1 MTAENPILV
10 LEERARPSLAQRVRD
25 ARLPWIPIAILLVI
39 VFCAIFA
46 NLIAPYDPRENDVR
60 NKLQAPFTSS
70 EHILGSD
77 RLGKDMLSRLIFG
90 ARTMLQVTA
99 PSMVVAILAG
109 TVVGL
114 ASGYAGRWVDS
125 VLMRITDAVLGFPS
139 ILVALL
145 IVTYLGT
152 GVWNVMIAIAA
163 TQWARFA
170 RMIRGE
176 VLSVRDR
183 DFVIL
188 AQIYGVS
195 PGMIVWRH
203 LFPNVINT
211 LMVLTSVSVGQV
223 ILLEASL
230 SFLGLGL
237 APGGSSVG
245 DYGGRGAGVFDAGVV
260 AGAVPRAGDYHC
272 GDGVQLFWGLA
283 AGLPGPALA
292 PGGMRERVSP
302 GIMSA
307 GRCGCREAVTTGRA
321 GAGLP

>member
-1 MTAENPILV
+1 MASETPALV
-10 LEERARPSLAQRVRD
+10 IDDRRQVGLRQRIRD
-25 ARLPWIPIAILLVI
+25 ARLPWVPIAILLII
-39 VFCAIFA
+39 VFCAAFA
-46 NLIAPYDPRENDVR
+46 NLISPHDPRKNDVR

-70 EHILGSD
+70 EHILGTD
-77 RLGKDMLSRLIFG
+77 RLGKDMLSRLIYG
-90 ARTMLQVTA
+90 SRTMLQVTA

-114 ASGYAGRWVDS
+114 VSGYSGRWVDS
-125 VLMRITDAVLGFPS
+125 ILMRITDAVLGFPS

-145 IVTYLGT
+145 IVTYWGT

-176 VLSVRDR
+176 VLAIRDR
-183 DFVIL
+183 DFVVL

-230 SFLGLGL
+230 SFLGLGWRP
-237 APGGSSVG
+237 AIR
-245 DYGGRGAGVFDAGVV
+245 RGASWWQRDASSDASLVDR
-260 AGAVPRAGDYHC
+260 AVPRPGDNRRRN
-272 GDGVQLFWGLA
+272 GIQLLRRLAPRLSGSQAATRRLITGLVFER
-283 AGLPGPALA
+283 GSQRVDSPALGCL
-292 PGGMRERVSP
+292 PERRRGV
-302 GIMSA
+302 
-307 GRCGCREAVTTGRA
+307 
-321 GAGLP
+321 

>member
-1 MTAENPILV
+1 MQ
-10 LEERARPSLAQRVRD
+10 QRLRE
-25 ARLPWIPIAILLVI
+25 ARLPWIPISILLVI
-39 VFCAIFA
+39 AFCAIFA
-46 NLIAPYDPRENDVR
+46 NLISPFDPRDNDVR
-60 NKLQAPFTSS
+60 NKLEPPFTNA
-70 EHILGSD
+70 EHILGTD
-77 RLGKDMLSRLIFG
+77 KLGKDVLSRLIFG

-99 PSMVVAILAG
+99 PSMVVAIVAG

-114 ASGYAGRWVDS
+114 VSGYSGRWIDS
-125 VLMRITDAVLGFPS
+125 FLMRVTDAVLGFPS

-152 GVWNVMIAIAA
+152 GVWNVLIAIAA

-183 DFVIL
+183 DFVTL

-195 PGMIVWRH
+195 SGMIVWRH

-211 LMVLTSVSVGQV
+211 LMVLTSVTVGQV

-237 APGGSSVG
+237 KVG
-245 DYGGRGAGVFDAGVV
+245 DPAWGIMIAEGRKLLTQAWWIALFPGVV
-260 AGAVPRAGDYHC
+260 ITIVVMAFNFFGDWLRDYLDPR
-272 GDGVQLFWGLA
+272 L
-283 AGLPGPALA
+283 
-292 PGGMRERVSP
+292 R
-302 GIMSA
+302 
-307 GRCGCREAVTTGRA
+307 RA
-321 GAGLP
+321 R

>member
-1 MTAENPILV
+1 MTAENPILL
-10 LEERARPSLAQRVRD
+10 LEARARPSLAQRIRD
-25 ARLPWIPIAILLVI
+25 ARLPWIPITVLLVI

-46 NLIAPYDPRENDVR
+46 NLISPHDPTIPKVR
-60 NKLQAPFTSS
+60 DKLQPPFTST
-70 EHILGSD
+70 EYVLGTD
-77 RLGKDMLSRLIFG
+77 RLGKDMLSRMIFG

-99 PSMVVAILAG
+99 PSIAVAILAG
-109 TVVGL
+109 TIVGL
-114 ASGYAGRWVDS
+114 VSGYSGRWVDS

-145 IVTYLGT
+145 IVSYLGT

-195 PGMIVWRH
+195 SGMIVWRH

-211 LMVLTSVSVGQV
+211 LMVLTSVSIGQV

-230 SFLGLGL
+230 SYLGLGL
-237 APGGSSVG
+237 KVG
-245 DYGGRGAGVFDAGVV
+245 D
-260 AGAVPRAGDYHC
+260 
-272 GDGVQLFWGLA
+272 
-283 AGLPGPALA
+283 PAW
-292 PGGMRERVSP
+292 
-302 GIMSA
+302 GIMIA
-307 GRCGCREAVTTGRA
+307 EGKELLTQAWWLALFPGLIITVVVMAFNFFGDWLRDYLDPRLRRA
-321 GAGLP
+321 R

>member
-1 MTAENPILV
+1 MNFSYTTLG
-10 LEERARPSLAQRVRD
+10 ERAKPSVQQRLRE
-25 ARLPWIPIAILLVI
+25 ARLPWIPISILLI
-39 VFCAIFA
+39 IAFCAIFA
-46 NLIAPYDPRENDVR
+46 NLISPFDPRDNDVR
-60 NKLQAPFTSS
+60 NKLEPPFTNA
-70 EHILGSD
+70 EHILGTD
-77 RLGKDMLSRLIFG
+77 KLGKDVLSRLIFG

-99 PSMVVAILAG
+99 PSMVVAIVAG

-114 ASGYAGRWVDS
+114 VSGYSGRWIDS
-125 VLMRITDAVLGFPS
+125 FLMRVTDAVLGFPS

-152 GVWNVMIAIAA
+152 GVWNVLIAIAA

-183 DFVIL
+183 DFVTL

-195 PGMIVWRH
+195 SGMIVWRH

-211 LMVLTSVSVGQV
+211 LMVLTSVTIGQV

-237 APGGSSVG
+237 KVG
-245 DYGGRGAGVFDAGVV
+245 DPAWGIMIAEGRKLLTQAWWIALFPGVV
-260 AGAVPRAGDYHC
+260 ITIVVMAFNFFGDWLRDYLDPR
-272 GDGVQLFWGLA
+272 L
-283 AGLPGPALA
+283 
-292 PGGMRERVSP
+292 R
-302 GIMSA
+302 
-307 GRCGCREAVTTGRA
+307 RA
-321 GAGLP
+321 R

>member
-1 MTAENPILV
+1 MAAQTPALV
-10 LEERARPSLAQRVRD
+10 LEERPAIGWRQKIRE
-25 ARLPWIPIAILLVI
+25 ARLPWIPIAVLMVI
-39 VFCAIFA
+39 AFCAIFA
-46 NLIAPYDPRENDVR
+46 NLISPYDPRDNDVR
-60 NKLQAPFTSS
+60 NKMQAPFTNSQ
-70 EHILGSD
+70 HILGTD
-77 RLGKDMLSRLIFG
+77 RLGKDMLSRMIFG

-99 PSMVVAILAG
+99 PSIAVAILAG
-109 TVVGL
+109 TIVGL
-114 ASGYAGRWVDS
+114 VSGYAGRWVDS

-145 IVTYLGT
+145 IVSYLGT

-183 DFVIL
+183 DFVVL

-195 PGMIVWRH
+195 SSMIVWRH

-211 LMVLTSVSVGQV
+211 LMVLTSVSIGQV

-237 APGGSSVG
+237 KVG
-245 DYGGRGAGVFDAGVV
+245 D
-260 AGAVPRAGDYHC
+260 
-272 GDGVQLFWGLA
+272 
-283 AGLPGPALA
+283 PAW
-292 PGGMRERVSP
+292 
-302 GIMSA
+302 GIMIA
-307 GRCGCREAVTTGRA
+307 EGKEFLTQAWWLALFPGVIITIVVMAFNFFGDWLRDYLDPRLRRA
-321 GAGLP
+321 R

>member
-1 MTAENPILV
+1 MAVQTPALV
-10 LEERARPSLAQRVRD
+10 LDDRPAIGLRQKIRD

-39 VFCAIFA
+39 VFCAVFA

-60 NKLQAPFTSS
+60 NKQQPPFTST

-77 RLGKDMLSRLIFG
+77 RLGKDMLSRMIFG
-90 ARTMLQVTA
+90 ARTMLQVTV
-99 PSMVVAILAG
+99 PSIVVAILAG

-114 ASGYAGRWVDS
+114 VSGYSGRWVDS
-125 VLMRITDAVLGFPS
+125 ILMRITDAVLGFPS

-145 IVTYLGT
+145 IVSYLGT

-195 PGMIVWRH
+195 SSMIVWRH

-211 LMVLTSVSVGQV
+211 LMVLTSVSIGQV

-237 APGGSSVG
+237 KVG
-245 DYGGRGAGVFDAGVV
+245 D
-260 AGAVPRAGDYHC
+260 
-272 GDGVQLFWGLA
+272 
-283 AGLPGPALA
+283 PAW
-292 PGGMRERVSP
+292 
-302 GIMSA
+302 GIMIA
-307 GRCGCREAVTTGRA
+307 EGKEFLTQAWWLALFPGLIITVVVMAFNFFGDWLRDYLDPRLRRA
-321 GAGLP
+321 R

>member
-1 MTAENPILV
+1 MAAETPALV
-10 LEERARPSLAQRVRD
+10 IEQRAPAGMRQRIRE
-25 ARLPWIPIAILLVI
+25 ARLPWVPLAILSVI
-39 VFCAIFA
+39 LLCAIFA
-46 NLIAPYDPRENDVR
+46 NLISPHDPRENDVR
-60 NKLQAPFTSS
+60 NKLEPPFTNT
-70 EHILGSD
+70 EHILGTD

-109 TVVGL
+109 SVVGMI
-114 ASGYAGRWVDS
+114 SGYAGRWADS

-170 RMIRGE
+170 RMLRGE
-176 VLSVRDR
+176 VLSIRDR
-183 DFVIL
+183 DFVVL

-237 APGGSSVG
+237 APGDPAWGILVAEGREFLTQAWWIALFPGLIITVVVMAFNFFG
-245 DYGGRGAGVFDAGVV
+245 DWLRDYLDPRLR
-260 AGAVPRAGDYHC
+260 RAG
-272 GDGVQLFWGLA
+272 
-283 AGLPGPALA
+283 
-292 PGGMRERVSP
+292 
-302 GIMSA
+302 
-307 GRCGCREAVTTGRA
+307 
-321 GAGLP
+321 

>member
-1 MTAENPILV
+1 MAAETPALV
-10 LEERARPSLAQRVRD
+10 IEQRAPAGLRQRIRE
-25 ARLPWIPIAILLVI
+25 ARLPWVPLAILSVI
-39 VFCAIFA
+39 LLCAIFA
-46 NLIAPYDPRENDVR
+46 NLISPHDPRENDVR
-60 NKLQAPFTSS
+60 NKLEPPFTNT
-70 EHILGSD
+70 EHILGTD

-109 TVVGL
+109 SVVGMI
-114 ASGYAGRWVDS
+114 SGYAGRWADS

-170 RMIRGE
+170 RMLRGE
-176 VLSVRDR
+176 VLSIRDR
-183 DFVIL
+183 DFVVL

-237 APGGSSVG
+237 APGDPAWGILVAEGREFLMQAWWIALFPGLIITVVVMTFNFFG
-245 DYGGRGAGVFDAGVV
+245 DWLRDYLDPRLR
-260 AGAVPRAGDYHC
+260 RAG
-272 GDGVQLFWGLA
+272 
-283 AGLPGPALA
+283 
-292 PGGMRERVSP
+292 
-302 GIMSA
+302 
-307 GRCGCREAVTTGRA
+307 
-321 GAGLP
+321 

>member
-1 MTAENPILV
+1 MAADNAALV
-10 LEERARPSLAQRVRD
+10 LEERAKPSVQQRLRE
-25 ARLPWIPIAILLVI
+25 ARLPWIPISILLVI
-39 VFCAIFA
+39 AFCAIFA
-46 NLIAPYDPRENDVR
+46 NLISPFDPRDNDVR
-60 NKLQAPFTSS
+60 NKLEPPFTNA
-70 EHILGSD
+70 EHILGTD
-77 RLGKDMLSRLIFG
+77 KLGKDVLSRLIFG

-99 PSMVVAILAG
+99 PSMVVAIVAG

-114 ASGYAGRWVDS
+114 VSGYSGRWIDS
-125 VLMRITDAVLGFPS
+125 FLMRVTDAVLGFPS

-152 GVWNVMIAIAA
+152 GVWNVLIAIAA

-183 DFVIL
+183 DFVTL

-195 PGMIVWRH
+195 SGMIVWRH

-211 LMVLTSVSVGQV
+211 LMVLTSVTVGQV

-237 APGGSSVG
+237 KVG
-245 DYGGRGAGVFDAGVV
+245 DPAWGIMIAEGRKLLTQAWWIALFPGVV
-260 AGAVPRAGDYHC
+260 ITIVVMAFNFFGDWLRDYLDPR
-272 GDGVQLFWGLA
+272 L
-283 AGLPGPALA
+283 
-292 PGGMRERVSP
+292 R
-302 GIMSA
+302 
-307 GRCGCREAVTTGRA
+307 RA
-321 GAGLP
+321 R

>member
-1 MTAENPILV
+1 MAAETPALV
-10 LEERARPSLAQRVRD
+10 LDERAPVSLAQRVKD
-25 ARLPWIPIAILLVI
+25 ARLPWVPITILLII
-39 VFCAIFA
+39 VFCAAFA
-46 NLIAPYDPRENDVR
+46 NLVAPHDPRANDVR
-60 NKLQAPFTSS
+60 NKLQPPFASS
-70 EHILGSD
+70 EHVLGTD

-99 PSMVVAILAG
+99 PSIIVAILAG
-109 TVVGL
+109 TIVGL
-114 ASGYAGRWVDS
+114 VSGYSGRWADS

-176 VLSVRDR
+176 VLAIRDR
-183 DFVIL
+183 DFVVL

-237 APGGSSVG
+237 APGDPAWGILVAEGREFLTQAWWIALFPGLVITVVVMAFNFFG
-245 DYGGRGAGVFDAGVV
+245 DWLRDYLDPRLR
-260 AGAVPRAGDYHC
+260 RAG
-272 GDGVQLFWGLA
+272 
-283 AGLPGPALA
+283 
-292 PGGMRERVSP
+292 
-302 GIMSA
+302 
-307 GRCGCREAVTTGRA
+307 
-321 GAGLP
+321 

>member
-1 MTAENPILV
+1 MAAETPTLV
-10 LEERARPSLAQRVRD
+10 LDERAPTSLGQRIKE
-25 ARLPWIPIAILLVI
+25 ARLPWVPIAILLII
-39 VFCAIFA
+39 VFCAAFA
-46 NLIAPYDPRENDVR
+46 NLISPYDPRKNDVR
-60 NKLQAPFTSS
+60 NKLQPPFTST
-70 EHILGSD
+70 EHVLGTD
-77 RLGKDMLSRLIFG
+77 RLGKDMLSRLIYG
-90 ARTMLQVTA
+90 SRTMLQVTA
-99 PSMVVAILAG
+99 PSMLVAIVAG

-114 ASGYAGRWVDS
+114 VSGYAGRWADS

-176 VLSVRDR
+176 VLAIRDR
-183 DFVIL
+183 DFVVL

-195 PGMIVWRH
+195 PGMIVYRH

-237 APGGSSVG
+237 APGDPAWGILVAE
-245 DYGGRGAGVFDAGVV
+245 GREFLTQAWWIA
-260 AGAVPRAGDYHC
+260 
-272 GDGVQLFWGLA
+272 LF
-283 AGLPGPALA
+283 
-292 PGGMRERVSP
+292 P
-302 GIMSA
+302 GIVITVVVMA
-307 GRCGCREAVTTGRA
+307 FNFFGDWLRDYLDPRLRRA
-321 GAGLP
+321 R

>member
-1 MTAENPILV
+1 MASETPALV
-10 LEERARPSLAQRVRD
+10 IDDRRPVSVAQRIRD
-25 ARLPWIPIAILLVI
+25 ARLPWVPIAILLII

-46 NLIAPYDPRENDVR
+46 NLISPHDPRENNVR
-60 NKLQAPFTSS
+60 NKLQAPFTST
-70 EHILGSD
+70 EHILGTD
-77 RLGKDMLSRLIFG
+77 RLGKDMLSRLIYG
-90 ARTMLQVTA
+90 SRTMLQVSA
-99 PSMVVAILAG
+99 PSMVVAILVG
-109 TVVGL
+109 TVIGL
-114 ASGYAGRWVDS
+114 VSGYSGRWVDS
-125 VLMRITDAVLGFPS
+125 ILMRITDAVLGFPS

-176 VLSVRDR
+176 VLAIRDR

-237 APGGSSVG
+237 APGDPAWGILVAEGREFLTQAWWIALFPGLVITVVVMAFNFFG
-245 DYGGRGAGVFDAGVV
+245 DWLRDYLDPRLR
-260 AGAVPRAGDYHC
+260 RAG
-272 GDGVQLFWGLA
+272 
-283 AGLPGPALA
+283 
-292 PGGMRERVSP
+292 
-302 GIMSA
+302 
-307 GRCGCREAVTTGRA
+307 
-321 GAGLP
+321 

>member
-1 MTAENPILV
+1 M
-10 LEERARPSLAQRVRD
+10 QRVKD
-25 ARLPWIPIAILLVI
+25 ARLPWLPLAILLII

-46 NLIAPYDPRENDVR
+46 NLISPHDPRKNDVR
-60 NKLQAPFTSS
+60 NKLQSPFTAS
-70 EHILGSD
+70 EHILGTD

-114 ASGYAGRWVDS
+114 VSGYSGRWVDS

-176 VLSVRDR
+176 VLSIRDR
-183 DFVIL
+183 DFVVL

-195 PGMIVWRH
+195 SGMIVWRH

-211 LMVLTSVSVGQV
+211 LMVLTSVSIGQV

-237 APGGSSVG
+237 APGDPAWGILVAEGREFLTQAWWIALFPGLVITIVVMAFNFFG
-245 DYGGRGAGVFDAGVV
+245 DWLRDYLDPRLR
-260 AGAVPRAGDYHC
+260 RAG
-272 GDGVQLFWGLA
+272 
-283 AGLPGPALA
+283 
-292 PGGMRERVSP
+292 
-302 GIMSA
+302 
-307 GRCGCREAVTTGRA
+307 
-321 GAGLP
+321 

>member
-1 MTAENPILV
+1 MAAQNPALILDD
-10 LEERARPSLAQRVRD
+10 RPSAGLRQKIRD
-25 ARLPWIPIAILLVI
+25 ARLPWIPIAILAVI
-39 VFCAIFA
+39 AFCAIFA
-46 NLIAPYDPRENDVR
+46 NLIAPYDPRDNDVR
-60 NKLQAPFTSS
+60 NKLQAPFTST

-114 ASGYAGRWVDS
+114 VSGYSGRWVDS

-145 IVTYLGT
+145 IVSYLGT
-152 GVWNVMIAIAA
+152 GIWNVMIAIAA

-195 PGMIVWRH
+195 SGMIVWRH

-237 APGGSSVG
+237 APG
-245 DYGGRGAGVFDAGVV
+245 D
-260 AGAVPRAGDYHC
+260 
-272 GDGVQLFWGLA
+272 
-283 AGLPGPALA
+283 PAW
-292 PGGMRERVSP
+292 
-302 GIMSA
+302 GIMVA
-307 GRCGCREAVTTGRA
+307 EAREFLTQAWWLALFPGLVITIVVMAFNFFGDWLRDYLDPRLRRA
-321 GAGLP
+321 R

>member
-1 MTAENPILV
+1 MAAETPALV
-10 LEERARPSLAQRVRD
+10 IEQRASAGLRQRIRE
-25 ARLPWIPIAILLVI
+25 ARLPWVPLAILSVI
-39 VFCAIFA
+39 LLCAIFA
-46 NLIAPYDPRENDVR
+46 NLISPHDPRENDVR
-60 NKLQAPFTSS
+60 NKLEPPFTNT
-70 EHILGSD
+70 EHILGTD

-109 TVVGL
+109 SVVGMI
-114 ASGYAGRWVDS
+114 SGYAGRWADS

-170 RMIRGE
+170 RMLRGE
-176 VLSVRDR
+176 VLSIRDR
-183 DFVIL
+183 DFVVL

-237 APGGSSVG
+237 APGDPAWGILVAEGREFLTQAWWIALFPGLIITVVVMAFNFFG
-245 DYGGRGAGVFDAGVV
+245 DWLRDYLDPRLR
-260 AGAVPRAGDYHC
+260 RAG
-272 GDGVQLFWGLA
+272 
-283 AGLPGPALA
+283 
-292 PGGMRERVSP
+292 
-302 GIMSA
+302 
-307 GRCGCREAVTTGRA
+307 
-321 GAGLP
+321 

>member
-1 MTAENPILV
+1 MASDNAILV
-10 LEERARPSLAQRVRD
+10 ADGPTPTSLRRRIQE
-25 ARLPWIPIAILLVI
+25 ARLPWIPLVI
-39 VFCAIFA
+39 LAVILFCAIFA
-46 NLIAPYDPRENDVR
+46 NLVSPHDPTEKDVF
-60 NKLQAPFTSS
+60 NKLQPPFQSS
-70 EHILGSD
+70 DHILGTD
-77 RLGKDMLSRLIFG
+77 RLGKDMLSRLIYG

-114 ASGYAGRWVDS
+114 VSGYSGRWVDS
-125 VLMRITDAVLGFPS
+125 ILMRITDAVLGFPS

-176 VLSVRDR
+176 VLAIRDR
-183 DFVIL
+183 DFVVL

-195 PGMIVWRH
+195 SGMIVWRH

-237 APGGSSVG
+237 RPGDPAWGILVAEGREFLTQAWWIALFPGILITVVVMAFNFFG
-245 DYGGRGAGVFDAGVV
+245 DWLRDYLDPRLR
-260 AGAVPRAGDYHC
+260 RAG
-272 GDGVQLFWGLA
+272 
-283 AGLPGPALA
+283 
-292 PGGMRERVSP
+292 
-302 GIMSA
+302 
-307 GRCGCREAVTTGRA
+307 
-321 GAGLP
+321 

>member
-1 MTAENPILV
+1 MAADSTTTLLGV
-10 LEERARPSLAQRVRD
+10 RPPLSLRQRLRD
-25 ARLPWIPIAILLVI
+25 ARLPWIPLAVLALIL
-39 VFCAIFA
+39 FCALFA
-46 NLIAPYDPRENDVR
+46 NLIAPHDPRDNDVV
-60 NKLQAPFTSS
+60 NKLQPPFSDGS
-70 EHILGSD
+70 HVLGTD

-99 PSMVVAILAG
+99 PSIVVAILAG

-114 ASGYAGRWVDS
+114 VSGYSGRWVDS
-125 VLMRITDAVLGFPS
+125 FLMRITDAVLGFPS

-195 PGMIVWRH
+195 SGMIVWRH

-237 APGGSSVG
+237 APGDPAWGILVAEGREFLTQAWWIALFPGLIITIVVMAFNFFG
-245 DYGGRGAGVFDAGVV
+245 DWLRDYLD
-260 AGAVPRAGDYHC
+260 PRLRRSG
-272 GDGVQLFWGLA
+272 
-283 AGLPGPALA
+283 
-292 PGGMRERVSP
+292 
-302 GIMSA
+302 
-307 GRCGCREAVTTGRA
+307 
-321 GAGLP
+321 

>member
-1 MTAENPILV
+1 MAADNAALV
-10 LEERARPSLAQRVRD
+10 LGERAKPSVQQRLRE
-25 ARLPWIPIAILLVI
+25 ARLPWIPISILLVI
-39 VFCAIFA
+39 AFCAIFA
-46 NLIAPYDPRENDVR
+46 NLISPFDPRDNDVR
-60 NKLQAPFTSS
+60 NKLEPPFTNA
-70 EHILGSD
+70 EHILGTD
-77 RLGKDMLSRLIFG
+77 KLGKDVLSRLIFG

-99 PSMVVAILAG
+99 PSMVVAIVAG

-114 ASGYAGRWVDS
+114 VSGYSGRWIDS
-125 VLMRITDAVLGFPS
+125 FLMRVTDAVLGFPS

-152 GVWNVMIAIAA
+152 GVWNVLIAIAA

-183 DFVIL
+183 DFVTL

-195 PGMIVWRH
+195 SGMIVWRH

-211 LMVLTSVSVGQV
+211 LMVLTSVTVGQV

-237 APGGSSVG
+237 KVG
-245 DYGGRGAGVFDAGVV
+245 DPAWGIMIAEGRKLLTQAWWIALFPGVV
-260 AGAVPRAGDYHC
+260 ITIVVMAFNFFGDWLRDYLDPR
-272 GDGVQLFWGLA
+272 L
-283 AGLPGPALA
+283 
-292 PGGMRERVSP
+292 R
-302 GIMSA
+302 
-307 GRCGCREAVTTGRA
+307 RA
-321 GAGLP
+321 R

>member
-1 MTAENPILV
+1 MAAETPVLV
-10 LEERARPSLAQRVRD
+10 IEQRVPVGLRQRIRE
-25 ARLPWIPIAILLVI
+25 ARLPWVPLVILSVILL
-39 VFCAIFA
+39 CAIFA
-46 NLIAPYDPRENDVR
+46 NLISPHDPRENDVR
-60 NKLQAPFTSS
+60 NKLETPFTNT
-70 EHILGSD
+70 EHILGTD

-109 TVVGL
+109 SVVGL
-114 ASGYAGRWVDS
+114 VSGYAGRWADS

-176 VLSVRDR
+176 VLSIRDR
-183 DFVIL
+183 DFVVL

-195 PGMIVWRH
+195 SGMIVWRH

-237 APGGSSVG
+237 APGDPAWGILVAEGREFLTQAWWIALFPGLIITVVVMAFNFFG
-245 DYGGRGAGVFDAGVV
+245 DWLRDYLDPRLR
-260 AGAVPRAGDYHC
+260 RAG
-272 GDGVQLFWGLA
+272 
-283 AGLPGPALA
+283 
-292 PGGMRERVSP
+292 
-302 GIMSA
+302 
-307 GRCGCREAVTTGRA
+307 
-321 GAGLP
+321 

>member
-1 MTAENPILV
+1 MAAQTPALA
-10 LEERARPSLAQRVRD
+10 LEERPAIGWRQKIRD
-25 ARLPWIPIAILLVI
+25 ARLPWLPIAVLTVI
-39 VFCAIFA
+39 AFCALFA
-46 NLIAPYDPRENDVR
+46 NLISPYDPRDNDVR
-60 NKLQAPFTSS
+60 NKMQAPFTNSQ
-70 EHILGSD
+70 HILGTD
-77 RLGKDMLSRLIFG
+77 RLGKDMLSRMIFG

-99 PSMVVAILAG
+99 PSIAVAILAG
-109 TVVGL
+109 TIVGL
-114 ASGYAGRWVDS
+114 VSGYSGRWVDS

-145 IVTYLGT
+145 IVSYLGT

-183 DFVIL
+183 DFVVL

-195 PGMIVWRH
+195 SAMIVWRH

-211 LMVLTSVSVGQV
+211 LMVLTSVSIGQV

-237 APGGSSVG
+237 KVG
-245 DYGGRGAGVFDAGVV
+245 D
-260 AGAVPRAGDYHC
+260 
-272 GDGVQLFWGLA
+272 
-283 AGLPGPALA
+283 PAW
-292 PGGMRERVSP
+292 
-302 GIMSA
+302 GIMIA
-307 GRCGCREAVTTGRA
+307 EGKEFLTQAWWLALFPGLIITIVVMAFNFFGDWLRDYLDPRLRRA
-321 GAGLP
+321 R

>member
-1 MTAENPILV
+1 MATDGPALV
-10 LEERARPSLAQRVRD
+10 LDERTPTGWLQKIRD
-25 ARLPWIPIAILLVI
+25 ARLPWVPITILLII

-46 NLIAPYDPRENDVR
+46 NLISPHDPRKNDVR
-60 NKLQAPFTSS
+60 NKLQAPLASS
-70 EHILGSD
+70 EHVLGTD

-114 ASGYAGRWVDS
+114 VSGYSGRWVDS
-125 VLMRITDAVLGFPS
+125 ILMRITDAVLGFPS

-145 IVTYLGT
+145 IVSYLGT

-183 DFVIL
+183 DFVVL

-195 PGMIVWRH
+195 SGMIVWRH

-211 LMVLTSVSVGQV
+211 LMVLTSVSIGQV

-237 APGGSSVG
+237 APGDPAWGIMVAEAREFLTQAWWIALFPGLVITIVVMAFNFFG
-245 DYGGRGAGVFDAGVV
+245 DWLRDFLD
-260 AGAVPRAGDYHC
+260 PRLRRAG
-272 GDGVQLFWGLA
+272 
-283 AGLPGPALA
+283 
-292 PGGMRERVSP
+292 
-302 GIMSA
+302 
-307 GRCGCREAVTTGRA
+307 
-321 GAGLP
+321 

>member
-1 MTAENPILV
+1 MQ
-10 LEERARPSLAQRVRD
+10 QRLRE
-25 ARLPWIPIAILLVI
+25 ARLPWIPISILLI
-39 VFCAIFA
+39 IAFCAIFA
-46 NLIAPYDPRENDVR
+46 NLISPFDPRDNDVR
-60 NKLQAPFTSS
+60 NKLEPPFTNA
-70 EHILGSD
+70 EHILGTD
-77 RLGKDMLSRLIFG
+77 ELGKDVLSRLIFG

-99 PSMVVAILAG
+99 PSMVVAIVAG

-114 ASGYAGRWVDS
+114 VSGYPGRWIDS
-125 VLMRITDAVLGFPS
+125 FLMRVTDAVLGFPS

-152 GVWNVMIAIAA
+152 GVWNVLIAIAA

-183 DFVIL
+183 DFVTL

-195 PGMIVWRH
+195 SGMIVWRH

-211 LMVLTSVSVGQV
+211 LMVLTSVTVGQV

-237 APGGSSVG
+237 KVG
-245 DYGGRGAGVFDAGVV
+245 DPAWGIMIAEGRKLLTQAWWIALFPGVV
-260 AGAVPRAGDYHC
+260 ITIVVMAFNFFGDWLRDYLDPRLRWA
-272 GDGVQLFWGLA
+272 
-283 AGLPGPALA
+283 
-292 PGGMRERVSP
+292 R
-302 GIMSA
+302 
-307 GRCGCREAVTTGRA
+307 
-321 GAGLP
+321 

>member
-1 MTAENPILV
+1 LAAETPVLV
-10 LEERARPSLAQRVRD
+10 IEQRVPVGLRQRIRE
-25 ARLPWIPIAILLVI
+25 ARLPWVPLAILSVI
-39 VFCAIFA
+39 LFCAIFA
-46 NLIAPYDPRENDVR
+46 NLISPHDPRENDVR
-60 NKLQAPFTSS
+60 NKLEPPFTNT
-70 EHILGSD
+70 EHILGTD

-109 TVVGL
+109 SVVGL
-114 ASGYAGRWVDS
+114 ISGYAGRWADS

-176 VLSVRDR
+176 VLSIRDR
-183 DFVIL
+183 DFVVL

-195 PGMIVWRH
+195 SGMIVWRH

-237 APGGSSVG
+237 APGDPAWGILVAEGREFLTQAWWIALFPGLIITVVVMAFNFFG
-245 DYGGRGAGVFDAGVV
+245 DWLRDYLDPRLR
-260 AGAVPRAGDYHC
+260 RAG
-272 GDGVQLFWGLA
+272 
-283 AGLPGPALA
+283 
-292 PGGMRERVSP
+292 
-302 GIMSA
+302 
-307 GRCGCREAVTTGRA
+307 
-321 GAGLP
+321 

>member
-1 MTAENPILV
+1 LAAENPALT
-10 LEERARPSLAQRVRD
+10 LENRASAGWMQRVRE

-46 NLIAPYDPRENDVR
+46 DLISPYDPRENDVR
-60 NKLQAPFTSS
+60 NKTQPPFASAG
-70 EHILGSD
+70 HVLGTD
-77 RLGKDMLSRLIFG
+77 KLGKDVFSRLIHG
-90 ARTMLQVTA
+90 SRTMLQVTA
-99 PSMVVAILAG
+99 PSIVVAILAG

-114 ASGYAGRWVDS
+114 VSGYSGRWVDS
-125 VLMRITDAVLGFPS
+125 ALMRITDAVLGFPS

-211 LMVLTSVSVGQV
+211 LMVLTSVSIGQV

-237 APGGSSVG
+237 KVG
-245 DYGGRGAGVFDAGVV
+245 DPAWGIMIAEGRKLLTQAWWIALFPGLVITIVV
-260 AGAVPRAGDYHC
+260 MAFNFFGDWLRDYLDPRLRRAG
-272 GDGVQLFWGLA
+272 
-283 AGLPGPALA
+283 
-292 PGGMRERVSP
+292 
-302 GIMSA
+302 
-307 GRCGCREAVTTGRA
+307 
-321 GAGLP
+321 

>member
-1 MTAENPILV
+1 MDAETPALV
-10 LEERARPSLAQRVRD
+10 IEQRAPAGLRQRIRE
-25 ARLPWIPIAILLVI
+25 ARLPWVPLAILSVI
-39 VFCAIFA
+39 LLCAIFA
-46 NLIAPYDPRENDVR
+46 NLISPHDPRENDVR
-60 NKLQAPFTSS
+60 NKLEPPFTNT
-70 EHILGSD
+70 EHILGTD

-109 TVVGL
+109 SVVGMI
-114 ASGYAGRWVDS
+114 SGYAGRWADS

-170 RMIRGE
+170 RMLRGE
-176 VLSVRDR
+176 VLSIRDR
-183 DFVIL
+183 DFVVL

-237 APGGSSVG
+237 APGDPAWGILVAEGREFLTQAWWIALFPGLIITVVVMAFNFFG
-245 DYGGRGAGVFDAGVV
+245 DWLRDYLDPRLR
-260 AGAVPRAGDYHC
+260 RAG
-272 GDGVQLFWGLA
+272 
-283 AGLPGPALA
+283 
-292 PGGMRERVSP
+292 
-302 GIMSA
+302 
-307 GRCGCREAVTTGRA
+307 
-321 GAGLP
+321 

>member
-1 MTAENPILV
+1 MAADSTTTLLGV
-10 LEERARPSLAQRVRD
+10 RPPLSLRQRLRD
-25 ARLPWIPIAILLVI
+25 ARLPWIPLAVLALIL
-39 VFCAIFA
+39 FCAIFA
-46 NLIAPYDPRENDVR
+46 NLIAPHDPRDNDVV
-60 NKLQAPFTSS
+60 NKLQPPFSDGS
-70 EHILGSD
+70 HVLGTD

-99 PSMVVAILAG
+99 PSIVVAILAG

-114 ASGYAGRWVDS
+114 VSGYSGRWVDS
-125 VLMRITDAVLGFPS
+125 FLMRITDAVLGFPS

-195 PGMIVWRH
+195 SGMIVWRH

-237 APGGSSVG
+237 APGDPAWGILVAEGREFLTQAWWIALFPGLIITIVVMAFNFFG
-245 DYGGRGAGVFDAGVV
+245 DWLRDYLD
-260 AGAVPRAGDYHC
+260 PRLRRSG
-272 GDGVQLFWGLA
+272 
-283 AGLPGPALA
+283 
-292 PGGMRERVSP
+292 
-302 GIMSA
+302 
-307 GRCGCREAVTTGRA
+307 
-321 GAGLP
+321 

>member
-1 MTAENPILV
+1 LAAETPVLV
-10 LEERARPSLAQRVRD
+10 IEQRVPVGLRQRIRE
-25 ARLPWIPIAILLVI
+25 ARLPWVPLAILSVI
-39 VFCAIFA
+39 LLCAIFA
-46 NLIAPYDPRENDVR
+46 NLISPHDPRENDVR
-60 NKLQAPFTSS
+60 NKLEPPFTNT
-70 EHILGSD
+70 EHILGTD

-109 TVVGL
+109 SVVGL
-114 ASGYAGRWVDS
+114 ISGYAGRWADS

-176 VLSVRDR
+176 VLSIRDR
-183 DFVIL
+183 DFVVL

-195 PGMIVWRH
+195 SGMIVWRH
-203 LFPNVINT
+203 LFPNVINI

-237 APGGSSVG
+237 APGDPAWGILVAEGREFLTQAWWIALFPGLIITVVVMAFNFFG
-245 DYGGRGAGVFDAGVV
+245 DWLRDTLD
-260 AGAVPRAGDYHC
+260 PKLR
-272 GDGVQLFWGLA
+272 
-283 AGLPGPALA
+283 
-292 PGGMRERVSP
+292 R
-302 GIMSA
+302 
-307 GRCGCREAVTTGRA
+307 T
-321 GAGLP
+321 

>member
-1 MTAENPILV
+1 MAAETPALV
-10 LEERARPSLAQRVRD
+10 IEQRAPAGLRQRIRE
-25 ARLPWIPIAILLVI
+25 ARLPWVPLAILSVI
-39 VFCAIFA
+39 LLCAIFA
-46 NLIAPYDPRENDVR
+46 NLISPHDPRENDVR
-60 NKLQAPFTSS
+60 NKLEPPFTNT
-70 EHILGSD
+70 EHILGTD
-77 RLGKDMLSRLIFG
+77 RLGKDILSRLIFG

-109 TVVGL
+109 SVVGMI
-114 ASGYAGRWVDS
+114 SGYAGRWADS
-125 VLMRITDAVLGFPS
+125 VQMRITDAVLGFPS

-170 RMIRGE
+170 RMLRGE
-176 VLSVRDR
+176 VLSIRDR
-183 DFVIL
+183 DFVVL

-195 PGMIVWRH
+195 PGMMVWRH

-237 APGGSSVG
+237 APGDPAWGILVAEGREFLTQAWWIALFPGLIITVVVMAFNFFG
-245 DYGGRGAGVFDAGVV
+245 DWLRDYLDPRLR
-260 AGAVPRAGDYHC
+260 RAG
-272 GDGVQLFWGLA
+272 
-283 AGLPGPALA
+283 
-292 PGGMRERVSP
+292 
-302 GIMSA
+302 
-307 GRCGCREAVTTGRA
+307 
-321 GAGLP
+321 

>member
-1 MTAENPILV
+1 MAAENAALL
-10 LEERARPSLAQRVRD
+10 LEGRAKLSVQQRLRE
-25 ARLPWIPIAILLVI
+25 ARLPWVPISILLI
-39 VFCAIFA
+39 IAFCAIFA
-46 NLIAPYDPRENDVR
+46 NLIAPYDPRDNDVR
-60 NKLQAPFTSS
+60 NKLERPFTNS
-70 EHILGSD
+70 EHILGTD
-77 RLGKDMLSRLIFG
+77 KLGKDVLSRMIFG

-99 PSMVVAILAG
+99 PSMVVAIVAG

-114 ASGYAGRWVDS
+114 VSGYSGRWVDS
-125 VLMRITDAVLGFPS
+125 FLMRVTDAVLGFPS

-152 GVWNVMIAIAA
+152 GVWNVLIAIAA

-183 DFVIL
+183 DFVTL

-195 PGMIVWRH
+195 SGMIVWRH

-211 LMVLTSVSVGQV
+211 LMVLTSVTIGQV

-237 APGGSSVG
+237 KVG
-245 DYGGRGAGVFDAGVV
+245 DPAWGIMIAEGRKLLTQAWWIALFPGVV
-260 AGAVPRAGDYHC
+260 ITIVVMAFNFFGDWLRDYLDPR
-272 GDGVQLFWGLA
+272 L
-283 AGLPGPALA
+283 
-292 PGGMRERVSP
+292 R
-302 GIMSA
+302 
-307 GRCGCREAVTTGRA
+307 RA
-321 GAGLP
+321 R

>member
-1 MTAENPILV
+1 MAAETPALILDY
-10 LEERARPSLAQRVRD
+10 RAPASWRQRIKD
-25 ARLPWIPIAILLVI
+25 ARLPWIPITILLVI

-46 NLIAPYDPRENDVR
+46 NLISPYDPRENDVR
-60 NKLQAPFTSS
+60 NKTQPPFASAG
-70 EHILGSD
+70 HVLGTD
-77 RLGKDMLSRLIFG
+77 KLGKDVLSRLIHG
-90 ARTMLQVTA
+90 SRTMLQVTA
-99 PSMVVAILAG
+99 PSIIVAILAG
-109 TVVGL
+109 TMVGL
-114 ASGYAGRWVDS
+114 VSGYSGRWVDS
-125 VLMRITDAVLGFPS
+125 ALMRITDAVLGFPS

-183 DFVIL
+183 DFVVL

-211 LMVLTSVSVGQV
+211 LMVLTSVSIGQV

-237 APGGSSVG
+237 KVG
-245 DYGGRGAGVFDAGVV
+245 DPAWGIMIAEGRKLLTQAWWIALFPGLIITIVV
-260 AGAVPRAGDYHC
+260 MAFNFFGDWLRDYLDPRLRRAG
-272 GDGVQLFWGLA
+272 
-283 AGLPGPALA
+283 
-292 PGGMRERVSP
+292 
-302 GIMSA
+302 
-307 GRCGCREAVTTGRA
+307 
-321 GAGLP
+321 

>member
-1 MTAENPILV
+1 MAADHAALV
-10 LEERARPSLAQRVRD
+10 LEGRAKASVQQRLRE
-25 ARLPWIPIAILLVI
+25 ARLPWIPISILLVI
-39 VFCAIFA
+39 AFCAIFA
-46 NLIAPYDPRENDVR
+46 NLISPYDPRDNDVL
-60 NKLQAPFTSS
+60 NKLEPPFTNA
-70 EHILGSD
+70 EHILGTD
-77 RLGKDMLSRLIFG
+77 KLGKDVLSRLIFG

-99 PSMVVAILAG
+99 PSMVVAIVAG

-114 ASGYAGRWVDS
+114 VSGYSGRWVDS
-125 VLMRITDAVLGFPS
+125 FLMRVTDAVLGFPS

-152 GVWNVMIAIAA
+152 GVWNVLIAIAA

-183 DFVIL
+183 DFVTL

-195 PGMIVWRH
+195 SGMIVWRH

-211 LMVLTSVSVGQV
+211 LMVLTSVTVGQV

-237 APGGSSVG
+237 KVG
-245 DYGGRGAGVFDAGVV
+245 DPAWGIMIAEGRKLLTQAWWIALFPGVV
-260 AGAVPRAGDYHC
+260 ITIVVMAFNFFGDWLRDYLDPR
-272 GDGVQLFWGLA
+272 L
-283 AGLPGPALA
+283 
-292 PGGMRERVSP
+292 R
-302 GIMSA
+302 
-307 GRCGCREAVTTGRA
+307 RA
-321 GAGLP
+321 R

>member
-1 MTAENPILV
+1 MAAETPVLV
-10 LEERARPSLAQRVRD
+10 IEQRVPVGLRQRIRE
-25 ARLPWIPIAILLVI
+25 ARLPWVPLAILSVI
-39 VFCAIFA
+39 LLCAIFA
-46 NLIAPYDPRENDVR
+46 NLISPHDPRENDVR
-60 NKLQAPFTSS
+60 NKLEPPFTNT
-70 EHILGSD
+70 EHILGTD

-109 TVVGL
+109 SVVGL
-114 ASGYAGRWVDS
+114 ISGYAGRWADS

-176 VLSVRDR
+176 VLSIRDR
-183 DFVIL
+183 DFVVL

-195 PGMIVWRH
+195 SGMIVWRH
-203 LFPNVINT
+203 LFPNVINI

-237 APGGSSVG
+237 APGDPAWGILVAEGREFLTQAWWIALFPGLIITVVVMAFNFFG
-245 DYGGRGAGVFDAGVV
+245 DWLRDYLDPKLR
-260 AGAVPRAGDYHC
+260 RA
-272 GDGVQLFWGLA
+272 
-283 AGLPGPALA
+283 
-292 PGGMRERVSP
+292 R
-302 GIMSA
+302 
-307 GRCGCREAVTTGRA
+307 
-321 GAGLP
+321 